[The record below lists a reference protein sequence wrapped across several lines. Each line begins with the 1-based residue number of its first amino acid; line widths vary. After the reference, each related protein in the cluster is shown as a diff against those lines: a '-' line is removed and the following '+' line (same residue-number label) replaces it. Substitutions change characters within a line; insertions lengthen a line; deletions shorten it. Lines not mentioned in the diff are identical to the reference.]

1 MEEFTKVN
9 QNIAVLSRKVENFPS
24 AAEIAQY
31 QLRLLELY
39 ESISSESEKEKD
51 NYIKYNNFQDVKGQ
65 IASFVDLMKTFK
77 ENYLVH
83 KKSKSGREKFIQDLT
98 AAYKGL
104 EVNHAKT
111 LELLGKQKTSREG
124 KLEELN
130 KLKAIERDYF
140 KLLKDLRLELE
151 INDTLYSRG

>member
-1 MEEFTKVN
+1 M
-9 QNIAVLSRKVENFPS
+9 LSRKVENFPS

-83 KKSKSGREKFIQDLT
+83 KKSKSGREKFI
-98 AAYKGL
+98 
-104 EVNHAKT
+104 
-111 LELLGKQKTSREG
+111 
-124 KLEELN
+124 
-130 KLKAIERDYF
+130 
-140 KLLKDLRLELE
+140 
-151 INDTLYSRG
+151 

>member
-1 MEEFTKVN
+1 
-9 QNIAVLSRKVENFPS
+9 
-24 AAEIAQY
+24 
-31 QLRLLELY
+31 
-39 ESISSESEKEKD
+39 
-51 NYIKYNNFQDVKGQ
+51 
-65 IASFVDLMKTFK
+65 
-77 ENYLVH
+77 
-83 KKSKSGREKFIQDLT
+83 
-98 AAYKGL
+98 L